1 MRRKLTDI
9 ETHHTGHG
17 ERDRLM
23 IHTETYTNM
32 QKYTDTSIN
41 PHSITKTPTPKQAWV
56 TKAYTSKHKS
66 PTHQSLG
73 HTYAL
78 KATHFTPSFIG
89 VQVCSSEFWRTKGW
103 NEHSRHEVGSRGHG
117 GQRTCQ
123 LWKGWDAAALNP

>member
-23 IHTETYTNM
+23 IHTEIYTNM

-41 PHSITKTPTPKQAWV
+41 PHSITKTPTPKQDWV
-56 TKAYTSKHKS
+56 TKAHIATHTSKHKS

-73 HTYAL
+73 HTHAL

-89 VQVCSSEFWRTKGW
+89 VQMSSEGPR
-103 NEHSRHEVGSRGHG
+103 VGMNTADMKWGHG
-117 GQRTCQ
+117 AMEAKEHVSCGRDGM
-123 LWKGWDAAALNP
+123 LPP